1 MKIVLAP
8 NGFKECL
15 PAGRVAD
22 CLEEGIGRVLPRA
35 ELVKVPMADGGDGTA
50 RALVEATEG
59 ELVEQTVTG
68 PLGEAV
74 EACLGIL
81 GDGRTAVIEMAQA
94 SGLRLIAPQRR
105 NPLFTTTYGTGELIR
120 VALDRGATNIVVG
133 IGGSATVDGGAG
145 MAQALGARLLDDRG
159 EDIPFGGGNLGR
171 LRRIDVATL
180 DARLGSV
187 SVLVA
192 SDVDNLLT
200 GPQGASSVYGPQ
212 KGATP
217 EMVTQLEANLS
228 HYAEIIRRDLGV
240 EVRTA
245 PGGGAAGG
253 LGAGLVAFL
262 RAEIRPGV
270 EVVIEISEFEEKVKG
285 ADLVIT
291 GEGKIDGQTP
301 FGKAPVGVARV
312 AKQHGIPV
320 IAVAGW
326 VADDARVVLDHGID
340 AIFSVTKHPMSLEEA
355 MEAAPSLVS
364 DLGEQIARLLRL
376 GRLFRQKAASPLTK
390 LSRPVN
396 Y

>member
-15 PAGRVAD
+15 PAGLVAD
-22 CLEEGIGRVLPRA
+22 CLEDGIRRVLPRA

-50 RALVEATEG
+50 EALVEATKG
-59 ELVEQTVTG
+59 ELVGQTVTG
-68 PLGEAV
+68 PLGEEV
-74 EACLGIL
+74 EASFGIL

-94 SGLRLIAPQRR
+94 SGLRLIPPERR

-120 VALDRGATNIVVG
+120 VALDRGASKIVVG
-133 IGGSATVDGGAG
+133 IGGSGTVDGGAG

-171 LRRIDVATL
+171 LRRIDVVTL

-192 SDVDNLLT
+192 SDVDNPLT
-200 GPQGASSVYGPQ
+200 GPQGASTVYAPQ

-217 EMVTQLEANLS
+217 EMVAQLEENLS
-228 HYAEIIRRDLGV
+228 HYAEIIRHDLGA

-270 EVVIEISEFEEKVKG
+270 DVVIEISGFEEKVKG

-291 GEGKIDGQTP
+291 GEGKIDGQTA
-301 FGKAPVGVARV
+301 FGKAPVGVARL

-320 IAVAGW
+320 IAIAGW
-326 VADDARVVLDHGID
+326 VADDARAVLDHGID
-340 AIFSVTKHPMSLEEA
+340 AILSVARYPMSLEEA
-355 MEAAPSLVS
+355 METAPSLVR

-376 GRLFRQKAASPLTK
+376 GRLFGQKTASPLTK
-390 LSRPVN
+390 LPRSFDS
-396 Y
+396 